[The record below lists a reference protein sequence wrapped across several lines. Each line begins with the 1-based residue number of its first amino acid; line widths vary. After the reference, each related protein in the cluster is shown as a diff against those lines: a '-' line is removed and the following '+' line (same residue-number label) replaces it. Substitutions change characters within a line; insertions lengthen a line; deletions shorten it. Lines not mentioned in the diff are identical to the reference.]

1 MLEHNIVYNS
11 IRKEF
16 LSVSVSIK
24 NKRTIIVDDRTFV
37 WYIAEDDESDHL
49 ILNIISNDKKVV
61 CSVPMDTPTAY
72 LISKGNELQGKK
84 TSGTWERYRLPFV
97 IPKMITPG
105 FVSEVVQWIINGNE
119 MEQICWDQE
128 KYPV

>member
-1 MLEHNIVYNS
+1 MTQKKRWI
-11 IRKEF
+11 I
-16 LSVSVSIK
+16 SVSV
-24 NKRTIIVDDRTFV
+24 NKKCRRTIIVDDRTFV

-49 ILNIISNDKKVV
+49 ILNIISNDKKII

-84 TSGTWERYRLPFV
+84 TSGRWERYRLPFD

-105 FVSEVVQWIINGNE
+105 FVSEVIQWIMNGNE

>member
-1 MLEHNIVYNS
+1 MLLWIAKIRTLTSSLSGRMLEHNIVYNS

-49 ILNIISNDKKVV
+49 ILNIISNDKKII

-97 IPKMITPG
+97 IPKIITPG
-105 FVSEVVQWIINGNE
+105 FVSEVI
-119 MEQICWDQE
+119 
-128 KYPV
+128 

>member
-1 MLEHNIVYNS
+1 M
-11 IRKEF
+11 
-16 LSVSVSIK
+16 SVSIK

-49 ILNIISNDKKVV
+49 ILNIISNDKKIV

-97 IPKMITPG
+97 IPKIITPG
-105 FVSEVVQWIINGNE
+105 FVSEVIQWIMNGDG
-119 MEQICWDQE
+119 MEQISWNQE